1 MQRWLWMTGGLGLW
15 AVAFSA
21 LYALSSLAD
30 VVDRADALPWR
41 MAGLAVSLACAIGC
55 VVLLGLALRRRRTGP
70 PSFVH
75 DIAALSAG
83 LGLLATIW
91 QALPTL
97 IGH

>member
-1 MQRWLWMTGGLGLW
+1 MGRWLWMTGGLVLW

-21 LYALSSLAD
+21 LYGLSSLAD

-41 MAGLAVSLACAIGC
+41 MAGLAVSLACAVGC
-55 VVLLGLALRRRRTGP
+55 AVLLGLTLRRRRTAP
-70 PSFVH
+70 ADFPN

-83 LGLLATIW
+83 LGLLATTW